1 MNSQRLEFS
10 CRLLLVTM
18 GTDQQIVNLT
28 NQEGVHLTRA
38 NPITGFE
45 YVDKYAG
52 STHIL
57 GSL

>member
-18 GTDQQIVNLT
+18 GTDQQIVNPT
-28 NQEGVHLTRA
+28 NQERMHLAIA

-45 YVDKYAG
+45 YLDKYTG
-52 STHIL
+52 STV
-57 GSL
+57 